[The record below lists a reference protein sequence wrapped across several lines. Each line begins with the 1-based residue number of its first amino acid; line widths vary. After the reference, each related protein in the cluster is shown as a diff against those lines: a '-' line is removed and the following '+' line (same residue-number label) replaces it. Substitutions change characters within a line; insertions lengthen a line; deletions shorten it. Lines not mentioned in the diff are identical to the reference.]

1 MQCKRDTME
10 MVESLLPGNHKITP
24 KYFRERTLAI
34 LDHKN
39 NGIMTLH
46 VEIQLVLTIIP
57 VVIYIQLLSHC
68 GKCYVTLGS
77 N

>member
-1 MQCKRDTME
+1 ME
-10 MVESLLPGNHKITP
+10 KIESLLPSNHKITP
-24 KYFRERTLAI
+24 KYSRERTLAI

-39 NGIMTLH
+39 NDIIMTLH
-46 VEIQLVLTIIP
+46 IEIQLVLTIIS
-57 VVIYIQLLSHC
+57 VVICIQLLSHC